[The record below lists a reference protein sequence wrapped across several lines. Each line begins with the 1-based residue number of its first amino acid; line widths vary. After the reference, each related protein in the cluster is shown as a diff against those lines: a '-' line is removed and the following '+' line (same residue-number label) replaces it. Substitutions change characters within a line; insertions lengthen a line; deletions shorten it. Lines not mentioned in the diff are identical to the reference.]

1 MVSSRVTVPT
11 GRLARVSYLPGVVQP
26 SELEP
31 SLVESYAIEPGA
43 ELGTEI
49 ETETETGAEAIET
62 DSRAR
67 ASKLSMRAL
76 TRRGVSSQE
85 MTRVLL
91 SNEIDAE
98 SASVEV
104 ERLER
109 VGLLDDAVLAETLVR
124 TLSERKG
131 LGRVALSA
139 ELRRRG
145 IEKTVV
151 AAAVSELDS
160 ESELV
165 RASKLAAKRAPQLR
179 SLDSETARRR
189 LSAFLMRRGYSGS
202 VVSAAV
208 KAALTTAEQP
218 RFR

>member
-1 MVSSRVTVPT
+1 M
-11 GRLARVSYLPGVVQP
+11 PGVVQP
-26 SELEP
+26 SELESKSEP
-31 SLVESYAIEPGA
+31 SLIESYAVEPVA
-43 ELGTEI
+43 ELD
-49 ETETETGAEAIET
+49 TETETGAEAIES

-145 IEKTVV
+145 IDQTVV

-160 ESELV
+160 ASELA

-189 LSAFLMRRGYSGS
+189 LSAFLMRRGYPGS

>member
-1 MVSSRVTVPT
+1 M
-11 GRLARVSYLPGVVQP
+11 PGVVQP

-31 SLVESYAIEPGA
+31 ELEPSLVEIYAIEPGA
-43 ELGTEI
+43 ELGTET
-49 ETETETGAEAIET
+49 ETETETGAKAIET